1 MPIMP
6 SHALAHASFHQNFAR
21 ATTTTSSAS
30 TTSTTSSSTTK
41 GITSSSNIMLTHD
54 AIIWISCFATLATIA
69 FVVVVLLLC
78 TGVFDKKKGTHEYGG
93 VLDDRNM
100 YQTWNPDAPL
110 SDEAFEGGIADLR
123 DRNIKDENIAMTALT
138 GAAGPIAG
146 SPLNTP
152 PRAQSPMLVPQQGFL
167 NVVDEDGG
175 MPGSPGRRRNVK
187 RPRPQTRY
195 YTSGWRASVWGRA
208 VGNRISLMGQNN
220 GEH

>member
-6 SHALAHASFHQNFAR
+6 SDALAHASFHRNFAR
-21 ATTTTSSAS
+21 ATTTTSSVSA
-30 TTSTTSSSTTK
+30 TSTTSSSTTN
-41 GITSSSNIMLTHD
+41 GIISSSNIVLSHD
-54 AIIWISCFATLATIA
+54 AIIWISCFATLATIG

-78 TGVFDKKKGTHEYGG
+78 TGVFDKKKKGTHEYGG

-110 SDEAFEGGIADLR
+110 SDEAFEGGTADLR
-123 DRNIKDENIAMTALT
+123 DRKNEDESIAMTSLT
-138 GAAGPIAG
+138 GAASPIAG

-152 PRAQSPMLVPQQGFL
+152 PRAHSPMLVPQQDFM
-167 NVVDEDGG
+167 NVADE
-175 MPGSPGRRRNVK
+175 GRRRNVVVK

-195 YTSGWRASVWGRA
+195 YTGGWRASVLGRA

-220 GEH
+220 REQ